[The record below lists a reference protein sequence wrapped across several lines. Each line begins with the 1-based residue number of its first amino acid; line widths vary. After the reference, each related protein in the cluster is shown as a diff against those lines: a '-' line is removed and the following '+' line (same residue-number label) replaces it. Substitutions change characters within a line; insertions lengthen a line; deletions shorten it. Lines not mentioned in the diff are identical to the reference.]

1 MFPTGITAEAAD
13 YVRAAIADLQSHG
26 VTVTLAAEDAN
37 GFGGGGKLGGYFDE
51 DGPTFFVASSPSP
64 ELWLGVFIHEYQ
76 HFRQWITKSPTWTA
90 KLNGDCCAWY
100 VFDAWLQGV
109 VELTPQQRDDAI
121 RMILACERECE
132 MMSVAEIETRPQL
145 GIDPEW
151 YRRAANVYLAW
162 YGVVRLMRQW
172 YDRSPYSDSTLVDL
186 MPADRLVTVD
196 EALRPQPA
204 IVAAI
209 TAKVFSEVP

>member
-26 VTVTLAAEDAN
+26 VTVTLASEDAN

-51 DGPTFFVASSPSP
+51 EGPTFFVASSHSP

-76 HFRQWITKSPTWTA
+76 HFRQWITKSPTWMT
-90 KLNGDCCAWY
+90 KLGGDCCAWY

-121 RMILACERECE
+121 RIILTCERECE
-132 MMSVAEIETRPQL
+132 MMSLAEVESRPQL
-145 GIDPEW
+145 GIDPAW

-172 YDRSPYSDSTLVDL
+172 YDRCPYSDSTLVDL
-186 MPADRLVTVD
+186 MPADRLITVD
-196 EALRPQPA
+196 EALRPSPSV
-204 IVAAI
+204 VAAI